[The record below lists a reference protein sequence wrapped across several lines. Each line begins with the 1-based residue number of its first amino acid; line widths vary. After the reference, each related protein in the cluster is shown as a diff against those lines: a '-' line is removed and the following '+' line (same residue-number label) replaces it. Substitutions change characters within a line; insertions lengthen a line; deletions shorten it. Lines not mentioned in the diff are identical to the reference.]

1 MNVSLQTKL
10 LVLILTLL
18 SSVILL
24 LSGTFAYFESKET
37 EQEVGQLALQ
47 VATTVSLIPG
57 IREAFHT
64 EDPAKIIQPMTIQMK
79 EQVGA
84 EFIVVGNK
92 DSIRY
97 SHTQQEKIGK
107 RMVGGDND
115 RALINGEYYTSKA
128 VGSMGP
134 SLRGKAPIFDDNG
147 KIIGLVS
154 VGFLEED
161 IHTLFIH
168 KLRTYGIVS
177 ILVLVAGAVGA
188 VLLAKNIRRDT
199 HGLEPKEIAAL
210 YRERNAILLSIKE
223 GIIAVDEKGLITMMN
238 NSARKLLGVSGRKT
252 QVPVQEVIPNTEMY
266 DIQRND
272 IYENDQ
278 EMLLNGKVVIVNRTP
293 IMDKNGIVGA
303 VASFREKTEVTE
315 MINTLSEV
323 RQYSEDLRAQTH
335 EFTNKLYAISGLL
348 QLEEYEEAIDLIH
361 SEADVHGSQNRIVFE
376 QIHDRKV
383 QAILLGKIGKA
394 SEYKVTFS
402 IDPTSFLKPLPKRV
416 AMSDLITILGNIM
429 DNAFDA
435 VAHEETRTVT
445 FFTTDIGKDIV
456 FEVADTGAG
465 IPDGVDVFQRGVS
478 SKQGKNRGVGLA
490 LVKETVTRLGGT
502 IEVHVPK
509 SGGTVFTVFIPKEE
523 KRGEEG

>member
-37 EQEVGQLALQ
+37 EKEVGQLALQ

-199 HGLEPKEIAAL
+199 QLRLCIG
-210 YRERNAILLSIKE
+210 
-223 GIIAVDEKGLITMMN
+223 
-238 NSARKLLGVSGRKT
+238 SGM
-252 QVPVQEVIPNTEMY
+252 PS
-266 DIQRND
+266 
-272 IYENDQ
+272 
-278 EMLLNGKVVIVNRTP
+278 
-293 IMDKNGIVGA
+293 
-303 VASFREKTEVTE
+303 SF
-315 MINTLSEV
+315 
-323 RQYSEDLRAQTH
+323 
-335 EFTNKLYAISGLL
+335 
-348 QLEEYEEAIDLIH
+348 
-361 SEADVHGSQNRIVFE
+361 
-376 QIHDRKV
+376 
-383 QAILLGKIGKA
+383 
-394 SEYKVTFS
+394 
-402 IDPTSFLKPLPKRV
+402 P
-416 AMSDLITILGNIM
+416 
-429 DNAFDA
+429 
-435 VAHEETRTVT
+435 
-445 FFTTDIGKDIV
+445 
-456 FEVADTGAG
+456 
-465 IPDGVDVFQRGVS
+465 
-478 SKQGKNRGVGLA
+478 
-490 LVKETVTRLGGT
+490 
-502 IEVHVPK
+502 
-509 SGGTVFTVFIPKEE
+509 
-523 KRGEEG
+523 

>member
-1 MNVSLQTKL
+1 M
-10 LVLILTLL
+10 
-18 SSVILL
+18 
-24 LSGTFAYFESKET
+24 
-37 EQEVGQLALQ
+37 
-47 VATTVSLIPG
+47 ATTVSLIPG
-57 IREAFHT
+57 IREAFQT

-84 EFIVVGNK
+84 EFIVVGNT

-97 SHTQQEKIGK
+97 SHTQEEKIGK

-115 RALINGEYYTSKA
+115 RALMKGEYYTSKA
-128 VGSMGP
+128 VSSMGP

-154 VGFLEED
+154 VGFLEKD
-161 IHTLFIH
+161 IHSRFIN
-168 KLRTYGIVS
+168 KLRNYGIVS
-177 ILVLVAGAVGA
+177 ILVLIGGALGA
-188 VLLAKNIRRDT
+188 ILLAKNIRRDT
-199 HGLEPKEIAAL
+199 LGLEPKEIASL

-223 GIIAVDEKGLITMMN
+223 GIITVDEKGLITMMN

-252 QVPVQEVIPNTEMY
+252 QVPVQEVIPNMEMY

-272 IYENDQ
+272 IYENAL

-435 VAHEETRTVT
+435 VAHKETREVT
-445 FFTTDIGKDIV
+445 FFTTDIGRDIV

-465 IPDGVDVFQRGVS
+465 IPDDVDVFQRGIS
-478 SKQGKNRGVGLA
+478 SKQGENRGVGLT

-502 IEVHVPK
+502 IELHVPK